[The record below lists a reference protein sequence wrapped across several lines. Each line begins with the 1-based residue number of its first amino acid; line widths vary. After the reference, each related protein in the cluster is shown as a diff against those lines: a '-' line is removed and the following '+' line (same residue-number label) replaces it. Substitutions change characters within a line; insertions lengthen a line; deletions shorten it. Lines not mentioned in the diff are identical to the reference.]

1 MVPTRVG
8 NFHFGSPVDQGH
20 FRLCIRDIL
29 DFSPSPSSP
38 SHSPL
43 LSLQPSPAAQA
54 PSAAV
59 ALPRRKRQ
67 EEWVEVKS
75 CRFGV
80 NRRGECQIWSD
91 GGCTAPIRLSTA
103 RSSGGE
109 IWVWV
114 AGSLLHLLHRLCFSL
129 SESGA
134 WLRKEGCDGDGFE
147 SRLELLW
154 FLWQGPISREGEAT
168 EKMKTVVVLVR
179 DLEDK
184 IKDLF
189 C

>member
-1 MVPTRVG
+1 MG
-8 NFHFGSPVDQGH
+8 GSV
-20 FRLCIRDIL
+20 
-29 DFSPSPSSP
+29 S
-38 SHSPL
+38 
-43 LSLQPSPAAQA
+43 
-54 PSAAV
+54 
-59 ALPRRKRQ
+59 
-67 EEWVEVKS
+67 
-75 CRFGV
+75 
-80 NRRGECQIWSD
+80 
-91 GGCTAPIRLSTA
+91 
-103 RSSGGE
+103 
-109 IWVWV
+109 
-114 AGSLLHLLHRLCFSL
+114 GSLLHLLHRLCFSL